1 MKNNKLLIPLAIA
14 AFTSGAFAADDEINY
29 SFSLK
34 DWNHKFKQ
42 TSSTEAVNS
51 PILSGTAR
59 KGDYFITGSSLLP
72 TTYSFADGSQL
83 IRRDNDVAL
92 GYSINSNFSLLG
104 GKKNI
109 LVRTFSTSNALS
121 QYNINLNYLGAN
133 GFTAIGE
140 KSFLYGTYTS
150 SVSGKRT
157 DTNVSVKFSNYEGG
171 LGYVLSKDT
180 QLTLGYRNQKFSF
193 ASNST
198 YNTTLSGLIFGV
210 NITP

>member
-1 MKNNKLLIPLAIA
+1 VKNNKLLIPLAIA

-42 TSSTEAVNS
+42 TSSTEGVNS
-51 PILSGTAR
+51 PILSGTVR
-59 KGDYFITGSSLLP
+59 KGDYFITGSTLLP

-83 IRRDNDVAL
+83 IRRDTDMAL

-121 QYNINLNYLGAN
+121 QYNMNINYLGAN

-140 KSFLYGTYTS
+140 KSFLYGTYTN
-150 SVSGKRT
+150 SVSGKRV
-157 DTNVSVKFSNYEGG
+157 DTNVSVKFNNYEAG
-171 LGYVLSKDT
+171 LGYVLSKDA
-180 QLTLGYRNQKFSF
+180 QLTLGYRSQKFTF
-193 ASNST
+193 ATST
-198 YNTTLSGLIFGV
+198 TSTTLSGLIFGV
-210 NITP
+210 NITQ